1 VQESRANHQ
10 LWSKGIRPGVH
21 IFGNV
26 LQEDHMMQLKAL
38 AAAAVLGLASA
49 SSFAVDTVVTL
60 SGGTVGA
67 GTFGATRTGA
77 FNDNFTFTT
86 GPVTSF
92 FSSSVT
98 SINLMGQ
105 QDLTFS
111 NVSLR
116 TGAGFGTTV
125 ATFAVAQSGAIELRV
140 LPAEVGINPN
150 PTLLANTVYAI
161 HVEGTSS
168 GGIGAY
174 AGTLNVI
181 PVPEPGTYALM
192 LAGLGCVGFLARRRQ
207 SA

>member
-1 VQESRANHQ
+1 
-10 LWSKGIRPGVH
+10 
-21 IFGNV
+21 
-26 LQEDHMMQLKAL
+26 MQLKAL
-38 AAAAVLGLASA
+38 AVATMLSFGAA
-49 SSFAVDTVVTL
+49 SSFAIDTVVNL

-67 GTFGATRTGA
+67 GTFGATRTGT
-77 FNDNFTFTT
+77 FSDNFTFST
-86 GPVTSF
+86 GSVASF

-105 QDLTFS
+105 QDLTFT

-125 ATFAVAQSGAIELRV
+125 ANFAVSQTGAIELRV

-150 PTLLANTVYAI
+150 PVLLANTAYAI

-174 AGTLNVI
+174 AGTLNVM

-192 LAGLGCVGFLARRRQ
+192 LAGLGCVGFMARRRKRD
-207 SA
+207 